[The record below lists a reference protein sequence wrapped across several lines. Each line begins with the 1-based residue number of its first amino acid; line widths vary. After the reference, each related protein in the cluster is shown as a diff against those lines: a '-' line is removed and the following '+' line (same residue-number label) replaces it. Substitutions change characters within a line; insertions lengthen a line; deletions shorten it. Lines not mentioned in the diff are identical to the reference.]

1 MLKSRVTAIFVLPV
15 LIALGIWFLY
25 MTITNSWGLFEEY
38 FFMTITMV
46 FGSLVAGA
54 SSEGGG
60 AVAFPV
66 MTLVFDI
73 DPKEARDFSLAIQSV
88 GMTAA
93 SLWIIAKRIRINKPY
108 LVLAIIGGSIGIV
121 VGTYFI
127 APYTAPAYAK
137 MLFVSF
143 WLSFGIVL
151 FLINRKSKNLVKNEL
166 PSLTV
171 AQKIEIIFVAVV
183 GGILSG
189 VLGNGVDICTF
200 AYIVMKYKLSE
211 KIATPTSVIIMA
223 SNALLG
229 FILHQFVLQDIHE
242 VTYNY
247 WLVCIPVVV
256 FGAPMGAYLINKAR
270 REFIVYL
277 LSAIIVVQF
286 IGAILIIKPSG
297 QLLLFSVASF
307 VLGILLFIALT
318 IKRQGKVT

>member
-1 MLKSRVTAIFVLPV
+1 
-15 LIALGIWFLY
+15 
-25 MTITNSWGLFEEY
+25 MTTSNSWGLFEDY

-66 MTLVFDI
+66 MTLLFEI
-73 DPKEARDFSLAIQSV
+73 NPKEARDFSLAIQSV

-93 SLWIIAKRIRINKPY
+93 SLWIVANRIRISLPY

-121 VGTYFI
+121 IGTYFV
-127 APYTAPAYAK
+127 APSITPAYAK

-151 FLINRKSKNLVKNEL
+151 FLINRKAKTLVNEEL
-166 PSLTV
+166 PKLTS
-171 AQKIEIIFVAVV
+171 AQKLEIIVVAIV

-223 SNALLG
+223 SNAILG
-229 FILHQFVLQDIHE
+229 FVLHQFVLQDIHS

-256 FGAPMGAYLINKAR
+256 FGAPLGAYLINKAR

-277 LSAIIVVQF
+277 LSGVILIQF
-286 IGAILIIKPSG
+286 TGAILIIQPRGS
-297 QLLLFSVASF
+297 LLLFSIASF
-307 VLGILLFIALT
+307 ILGILIFVALT
-318 IKRQGKVT
+318 HKRKVA